1 MQPRSCLALAGALL
15 AFSLVAGHDAAADTT
30 PIDAAARAISGNWL
44 TEPKDGIIQLAIS
57 ADGELTGRIVGG
69 NAPTRTDTHNPD
81 ASRRSQLLRGQV
93 ILRDMHY
100 DGDGQWSGGTIYDPD
115 SGKTYRC
122 RITVTG
128 AGTIKVRGFI
138 GISLFGR
145 SQTWTRYT
153 ATSLDLPA
161 TK

>member
-1 MQPRSCLALAGALL
+1 MKPHGRLALAGFLL
-15 AFSLVAGHDAAADTT
+15 SLGLTTGHVAAADTV
-30 PIDAAARAISGNWL
+30 PIDAAARAITGNWL
-44 TEPKDGIIQLAIS
+44 TEPKDGIIALAIA
-57 ADGELTGRIVGG
+57 ADGALTGRIVGG

-81 ASRRSQLLRGQV
+81 PARRSALLRGQV

-122 RITVTG
+122 RITMDG
-128 AGTIKVRGFI
+128 NDRIKVRGFI

-145 SQTWTRYT
+145 SQTWTRYLGK
-153 ATSLDLPA
+153 SLDLPA